1 VVLVDSESLQVVA
14 KSRPHEV
21 GDFAW
26 SPAGDRIVTTS
37 IGSVTAFGF
46 KNRSFATV
54 PNVTR
59 RLNREAA
66 CIHVDWLPSGELIA
80 MMRRNDLALCQPET
94 LEDVSVANVPMLAS
108 IHFRSDDD
116 LAAVGG
122 IAQTAIVRDG
132 DTIDRHSFPAQHGG
146 RPQVAWHP
154 DGMFLA
160 TGANGMVSITDKNLA
175 EIFRIGAN
183 NHVAGVAGVGQTSTC
198 VVTQNGK
205 VGLFGSD
212 GALAGQASVSQGSL
226 RTLLGAILLERS
238 RRLFLRPAV
247 GTRFEM
253 QLPVDRSQ
261 YRELMQST
269 DSAPMFSVVSDEIL
283 RYDPDEKAW
292 KTFMKDPGQ
301 APGVTVSPDQ
311 QRLACLDHDATVK
324 IVSVP
329 QKRILAQ
336 WKVER
341 LSGAAT
347 VYWHGGSEKLLVTG
361 TKGDVGTIVCIDPE
375 TGEEL
380 WSAEEPDHDRAVRVV
395 DCNETTILHSGA
407 PFKQRDA
414 NTGEIVRQL
423 NWTTQ
428 SGIRHQLL
436 CRAPDSRRIQS

>member
-1 VVLVDSESLQVVA
+1 LVDADSGTISEQNSELVSPRQIRWHPDPVVGLVGVATEDGVVLVDSESLQVVA

-37 IGSVTAFGF
+37 IGSVT
-46 KNRSFATV
+46 
-54 PNVTR
+54 
-59 RLNREAA
+59 
-66 CIHVDWLPSGELIA
+66 
-80 MMRRNDLALCQPET
+80 
-94 LEDVSVANVPMLAS
+94 
-108 IHFRSDDD
+108 
-116 LAAVGG
+116 
-122 IAQTAIVRDG
+122 
-132 DTIDRHSFPAQHGG
+132 AQHGG

-292 KTFMKDPGQ
+292 KTFMKNPGQ